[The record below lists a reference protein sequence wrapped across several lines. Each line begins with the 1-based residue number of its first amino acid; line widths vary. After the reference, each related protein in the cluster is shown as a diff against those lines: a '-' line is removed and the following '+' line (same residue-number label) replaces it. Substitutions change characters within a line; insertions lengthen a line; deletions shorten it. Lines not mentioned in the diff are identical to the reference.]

1 MQVLTLTTDP
11 TGSFANADESFLQE
25 AAGIIPH
32 FFATA
37 LERAHVREESPTLER
52 IALYMTDLHGFGG
65 FVYPLGGELTED
77 GMYQYAGDPEL
88 APISTISGEGLR
100 LYIYDYGITAL
111 TDGERTITGRFD

>member
-11 TGSFANADESFLQE
+11 TGCFPHAAADMLEQ

-52 IALYMTDLHGFGG
+52 IADYMSDVYGFGG
-65 FVYPLGGELTED
+65 FAYPMGGEVSPE
-77 GMYQYAGDPEL
+77 GVYQYAGEPEL
-88 APISTISGEGLR
+88 APIATISGEGLR
-100 LYIYDYGITAL
+100 LYVYEYGITAL
-111 TDGERTITGRFD
+111 TNGERTITGRFD